1 MMKAT
6 IQFTA
11 AIVTALLI
19 SAPGY
24 AATGVS
30 DMASICKAGAMDQ
43 YAQLQPTRVKFKGV
57 SGPRSAKQVRLQVFP
72 QDGDAFDATCELNTK
87 TGEILALSRQS

>member
-1 MMKAT
+1 MKASIPFAT
-6 IQFTA
+6 

-30 DMASICKAGAMDQ
+30 DMAKICKAGALDH

-57 SGPRSAKQVRLQVFP
+57 SGPRLAKQVRLQIFP
-72 QDGDAFDATCELNTK
+72 QGDEAFDATCELNTK